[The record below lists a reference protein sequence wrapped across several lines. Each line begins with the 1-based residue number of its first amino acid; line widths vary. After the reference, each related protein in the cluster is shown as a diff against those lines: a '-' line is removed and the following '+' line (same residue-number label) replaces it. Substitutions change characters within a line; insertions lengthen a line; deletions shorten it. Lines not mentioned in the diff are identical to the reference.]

1 MSGAWSIVSDASGTT
16 IGAETIAATFGFT
29 TGAIGIAA
37 IHYR

>member
-16 IGAETIAATFGFT
+16 IGAETIAATFGLT

>member
-1 MSGAWSIVSDASGTT
+1 MRQLRICGHPAA
-16 IGAETIAATFGFT
+16 ATIAATFGFT